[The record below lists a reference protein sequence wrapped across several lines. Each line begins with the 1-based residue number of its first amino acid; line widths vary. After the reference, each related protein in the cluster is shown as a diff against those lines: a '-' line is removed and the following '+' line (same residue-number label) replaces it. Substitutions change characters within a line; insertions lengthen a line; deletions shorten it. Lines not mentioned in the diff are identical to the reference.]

1 VILAGDIG
9 GTNTRLALFGAEV
22 GAPAAIEMYRSR
34 DHAGLD
40 VMVQDFLSH
49 HAGEVTSATFAVAG
63 PVRGGRAEMTNLAW
77 PVEAARISEA
87 VGIPHVSLLNDLH
100 ANARGIEA
108 LGPDD
113 FASVNDGE
121 AGATGNAAVVSAG
134 TGLGQAGLYWDG
146 ERHHAFAAEGGHTD
160 FAPRNELEDGLR
172 QFLAADYPHV
182 SYERVCSGIGLVNIH
197 RYLAGPDAETEAL
210 DGVEITRR
218 ALDRSDPVC
227 VQAIDLMV
235 SIYGAQAGNV
245 ALTLM
250 ATGGVYLGGGIA
262 PVILSKLREGGF
274 MDAFKDKGRL
284 GELLDRIPVRVIL
297 NEQTALLGAALD
309 AAERARTLA

>member
-9 GTNTRLALFGAEV
+9 GTNTRLALFGSGLET
-22 GAPAAIEMYRSR
+22 PTAIEMYRSR
-34 DHAGLD
+34 DHAGLE

-49 HAGEVTSATFAVAG
+49 HPGEVTSATFAVAG

-113 FASVNDGE
+113 FATVNDGE
-121 AGATGNAAVVSAG
+121 PGATGNAAVVSAG

-160 FAPRNELEDGLR
+160 FAPRNKVEDDLR
-172 QFLAADYPHV
+172 RFLAADYPHV
-182 SYERVCSGIGLVNIH
+182 SYERVCSGIGLVNIY
-197 RYLAGPDAETEAL
+197 RFFAGADAPAL

-218 ALDRSDPVC
+218 ALAGSDPVC
-227 VQAIDLMV
+227 VLALDLMV

-262 PVILSKLREGGF
+262 PVILAKLREGGF
-274 MDAFKDKGRL
+274 MEAFKDKGRL
-284 GELLDRIPVRVIL
+284 AELLERIPVRVIL

-309 AAERARTLA
+309 AAERDRTPA

>member
-1 VILAGDIG
+1 
-9 GTNTRLALFGAEV
+9 
-22 GAPAAIEMYRSR
+22 
-34 DHAGLD
+34 
-40 VMVQDFLSH
+40 
-49 HAGEVTSATFAVAG
+49 
-63 PVRGGRAEMTNLAW
+63 MTNLAW

-108 LGPDD
+108 LGADD
-113 FASVNDGE
+113 FATVNEGE

-172 QFLAADYPHV
+172 QFLAADYQHV

-197 RYLAGPDAETEAL
+197 RYLAGPDPEAL

-218 ALDRSDPVC
+218 ALDGSDPVC
-227 VQAIDLMV
+227 VQAIDLLV

-262 PVILSKLREGGF
+262 PVILVKLREGGF
-274 MDAFKDKGRL
+274 MEAFKDKGRL
-284 GELLDRIPVRVIL
+284 AGLLDRIPVRVIL

-309 AAERARTLA
+309 AAERARSLA